1 VSNIVLRVLANGA
14 TVYGLQLPRATDG
27 THPVF
32 LLPEGAA
39 PRVLI
44 DYTGAAR
51 GVTVATSVW
60 TGPVT
65 GAFLDAAKAS
75 ALIQAGGSGD
85 VRHVLTMAD
94 GVVFVTRFRVAR
106 EDMYHV

>member
-1 VSNIVLRVLANGA
+1 MSERLAVA
-14 TVYGLQLPRATDG
+14 VPLSRETAFSDG
-27 THPVF
+27 KQIPVF